1 MIPQVVTD
9 FVLQWVLP
17 FSIVFGSFFLL
28 VRMINLAYRRT
39 DLDRLYSIGISIGV
53 LVGIIFIVYVTLKNA
68 GYLDKMHSIWNLIY
82 NSAFVVGIRLKL
94 NAMFGNYWIII
105 INFLKKWVGLKEE
118 DHTRSKKIFNP
129 KESLQNTQTWL
140 KYRCNINEIKYIEK
154 ELKDYLYDFS
164 PTAKKNN

>member
-39 DLDRLYSIGISIGV
+39 DLDRLYSIGISIGIF
-53 LVGIIFIVYVTLKNA
+53 VGFIFIVYVILKNA

-105 INFLKKWVGLKEE
+105 INFLKKWVPIYFRAICIVYPVS
-118 DHTRSKKIFNP
+118 TMIAIW
-129 KESLQNTQTWL
+129 SLT
-140 KYRCNINEIKYIEK
+140 KRI
-154 ELKDYLYDFS
+154 
-164 PTAKKNN
+164 KKNVD